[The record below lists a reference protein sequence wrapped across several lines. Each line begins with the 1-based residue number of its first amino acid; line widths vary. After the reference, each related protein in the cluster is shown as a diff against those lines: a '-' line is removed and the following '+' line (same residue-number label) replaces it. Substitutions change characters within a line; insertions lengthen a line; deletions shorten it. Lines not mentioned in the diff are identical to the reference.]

1 MLLPTDR
8 RTQGAS
14 PRIDADAGARVAS
27 MRSLTEGQI
36 RASLVNAAPGE
47 AERMPL
53 PGLHEV
59 VWDDREYLGWRDPGA
74 LQRGYL
80 VYWNGDEPIGIALRA
95 SEVRLRAGSAICS
108 LCNTPQPAGQ
118 VTMFSAARAGDA
130 GRAGN
135 SVGTYI
141 CADLAC
147 SLLIRIAPP
156 ASDWMPQPAATIAE
170 RAAGLASRVRSF
182 GGRVLESAA

>member
-1 MLLPTDR
+1 MEP
-8 RTQGAS
+8 
-14 PRIDADAGARVAS
+14 
-27 MRSLTEGQI
+27 MTEQQI
-36 RASLVNAAPGE
+36 RASVVNGAPGE
-47 AERMPL
+47 ADRMPL

-59 VWDDREYLGWRDPGA
+59 VWADREYLGWRDPGSPS
-74 LQRGYL
+74 RGYL
-80 VYWNGDEPIGIALRA
+80 VYWLDDAPVGISLRA
-95 SEVRLRAGSAICS
+95 SEVRLRPGSAICS

-118 VTMFSAARAGDA
+118 VTMFSAARAGEA

-156 ASDWMPQPAATIAE
+156 SYDWMPDVASVIAE
-170 RAAGLASRVRSF
+170 RIDGLRARVRSF
-182 GGRVLESAA
+182 GGRVLESAG

>member
-1 MLLPTDR
+1 MKP
-8 RTQGAS
+8 
-14 PRIDADAGARVAS
+14 
-27 MRSLTEGQI
+27 MTEPEI
-36 RASLVNAAPGE
+36 RASMVNAVPGE
-47 AERMPL
+47 AQRMPL

-59 VWDDREYLGWRDPGA
+59 VWSDREYLGWRDPGSA
-74 LQRGYL
+74 LRGYL
-80 VYWNGDEPIGIALRA
+80 VYWLGGEPVGIALRA

-118 VTMFSAARAGDA
+118 VTMFSAARAGEA
-130 GRAGN
+130 GRAGH

-147 SLLIRIAPP
+147 SLLIRISPP
-156 ASDWMPQPAATIAE
+156 TNDWMPDTSSRLAE
-170 RAAGLASRVRSF
+170 RIAGLETRLRSF

>member
-1 MLLPTDR
+1 MKP
-8 RTQGAS
+8 
-14 PRIDADAGARVAS
+14 
-27 MRSLTEGQI
+27 MTELQI
-36 RASLVNAAPGE
+36 RASMVNAVPGE

-59 VWDDREYLGWRDPGA
+59 VWADREYLGWRDPGSP
-74 LQRGYL
+74 LRGYL
-80 VYWNGDEPIGIALRA
+80 VYWRGDDPIGISLRA
-95 SEVRLRAGSAICS
+95 SEVRLQPGSAICS

-118 VTMFSAARAGDA
+118 VTMFSAARAGEA

-156 ASDWMPQPAATIAE
+156 SYDWMPDSRHVIAE
-170 RAAGLASRVRSF
+170 RIDGLQTRLRSF

>member
-1 MLLPTDR
+1 MK
-8 RTQGAS
+8 AMS
-14 PRIDADAGARVAS
+14 EA
-27 MRSLTEGQI
+27 EI
-36 RASLVNAAPGE
+36 RAAIVNAAPGE
-47 AERMPL
+47 AERMPV

-59 VWDDREYLGWRDPGA
+59 VWADREYLGWRDPGSP
-74 LQRGYL
+74 LRGYL
-80 VYWNGDEPIGIALRA
+80 VYWNGDRPVAIALRA
-95 SEVRLRAGSAICS
+95 SEVRLRPGSALCS

-118 VTMFSAARAGDA
+118 VTMFSAALAGDA

-156 ASDWMPQPAATIAE
+156 SYDWLPDSSTVIAD
-170 RAAGLASRVRSF
+170 RVAGLEERVRAF
-182 GGRVLESAA
+182 GGRVVASAI

>member
-1 MLLPTDR
+1 MKPM
-8 RTQGAS
+8 S
-14 PRIDADAGARVAS
+14 EP
-27 MRSLTEGQI
+27 EI
-36 RASLVNAAPGE
+36 RASMVNAVPGE

-59 VWDDREYLGWRDPGA
+59 VWAEREYLGWRDPGSPS
-74 LQRGYL
+74 RGYL
-80 VYWNGDEPIGIALRA
+80 VYWRGTEPVGIALRA
-95 SEVRLRAGSAICS
+95 SDVRLRPGSAICS

-118 VTMFSAARAGDA
+118 VTMFSAARAGES

-156 ASDWMPQPAATIAE
+156 SYDGMPDASDVIAD
-170 RAAGLASRVRSF
+170 RAAGLRTRLHSF

>member
-1 MLLPTDR
+1 MKP
-8 RTQGAS
+8 
-14 PRIDADAGARVAS
+14 
-27 MRSLTEGQI
+27 MTELQI
-36 RASLVNAAPGE
+36 RTSMVNAVPGE

-59 VWDDREYLGWRDPGA
+59 VWADREYLGWRDPGSP
-74 LQRGYL
+74 LRGYL
-80 VYWNGDEPIGIALRA
+80 FYWRGEEPIGISLRA
-95 SEVRLRAGSAICS
+95 SEVRLQPGSAICS

-118 VTMFSAARAGDA
+118 VTMFTAARAGEA

-156 ASDWMPQPAATIAE
+156 SYDWMPDSAHVIAG
-170 RAAGLASRVRSF
+170 RIDGLQSRVRSF

>member
-1 MLLPTDR
+1 MKPM
-8 RTQGAS
+8 S
-14 PRIDADAGARVAS
+14 EP
-27 MRSLTEGQI
+27 EI
-36 RASLVNAAPGE
+36 RASMVNAVPGE

-59 VWDDREYLGWRDPGA
+59 VWAQREYLGWRDPGSP
-74 LQRGYL
+74 LRGYL
-80 VYWNGDEPIGIALRA
+80 VYWRGDEAIGIALRA

-147 SLLIRIAPP
+147 SLLIRIEPP
-156 ASDWMPQPAATIAE
+156 SNAWMPEAPTRLSE
-170 RAAGLASRVRSF
+170 RIAGLESRLRSF

>member
-1 MLLPTDR
+1 MTE
-8 RTQGAS
+8 AE
-14 PRIDADAGARVAS
+14 I
-27 MRSLTEGQI
+27 RSGV
-36 RASLVNAAPGE
+36 VNPAAGE

-59 VWDDREYLGWRDPGA
+59 VWADREYLGWRDPGSP
-74 LQRGYL
+74 QRGYL
-80 VYWNGDEPIGIALRA
+80 AYWKDGRPVVIAVRA
-95 SEVRLRAGSAICS
+95 SEVRLRPGSAICS

-118 VTMFSAARAGDA
+118 VTMFSAALAGDA

-156 ASDWMPQPAATIAE
+156 SYEWMPDVADVIAQ
-170 RAAGLASRVRSF
+170 RVAGLESRLHAF
-182 GGRVLESAA
+182 GGRVVSSAA

>member
-1 MLLPTDR
+1 MKP
-8 RTQGAS
+8 
-14 PRIDADAGARVAS
+14 
-27 MRSLTEGQI
+27 MTESEI
-36 RASLVNAAPGE
+36 RASMVNAMPGE

-59 VWDDREYLGWRDPGA
+59 VWADREYLGWRDPGSA
-74 LQRGYL
+74 SRGYL
-80 VYWNGDEPIGIALRA
+80 VYWHGDEPIGIAVRA
-95 SEVRLRAGSAICS
+95 SEVRLRAGAAICS

-130 GRAGN
+130 GRAGH

-156 ASDWMPQPAATIAE
+156 SHDGMPHTATLIAE
-170 RAAGLASRVRSF
+170 RVTGLQTRLRSF

>member
-1 MLLPTDR
+1 MKP
-8 RTQGAS
+8 
-14 PRIDADAGARVAS
+14 
-27 MRSLTEGQI
+27 MTELQI
-36 RASLVNAAPGE
+36 RASMVNAVPGE

-59 VWDDREYLGWRDPGA
+59 VWADREYLGWRDPGSP
-74 LQRGYL
+74 LRGYV
-80 VYWNGDEPIGIALRA
+80 VYWRGAEPIGISLRA
-95 SEVRLRAGSAICS
+95 SEVRLQPGSAICS

-118 VTMFSAARAGDA
+118 VTMFSAVRAGEA

-156 ASDWMPQPAATIAE
+156 SYDWMPDSAQIIADRIE
-170 RAAGLASRVRSF
+170 GLQSRLRSF

>member
-1 MLLPTDR
+1 MKPM
-8 RTQGAS
+8 S
-14 PRIDADAGARVAS
+14 EP
-27 MRSLTEGQI
+27 EI
-36 RASLVNAAPGE
+36 RASMVNAVPGE

-59 VWDDREYLGWRDPGA
+59 VWSEREYLGWRDPGSP
-74 LQRGYL
+74 LRGYL
-80 VYWNGDEPIGIALRA
+80 VYWRGEEPTGIVLRA
-95 SEVRLRAGSAICS
+95 SEVRLGAGSAICS
-108 LCNTPQPAGQ
+108 LCNMPQPAGQ

-147 SLLIRIAPP
+147 SLLIRIAP
-156 ASDWMPQPAATIAE
+156 ASNDWMPDASSRLSE
-170 RAAGLASRVRSF
+170 RIEGLTTRLRSF

>member
-1 MLLPTDR
+1 MKPMSE
-8 RTQGAS
+8 A
-14 PRIDADAGARVAS
+14 
-27 MRSLTEGQI
+27 QI
-36 RASLVNAAPGE
+36 RASMVNAAPGE
-47 AERMPL
+47 AQRMPL

-59 VWDDREYLGWRDPGA
+59 VWSDREYLGWRDPGSP
-74 LQRGYL
+74 QRGYL
-80 VYWNGDEPIGIALRA
+80 VYWRGDDPIGIALRA
-95 SEVRLRAGSAICS
+95 SEVRLRPGSAICS

-118 VTMFSAARAGDA
+118 VTMFSAVLAGDA

-156 ASDWMPQPAATIAE
+156 SYDWMPDSAHVIAD
-170 RAAGLASRVRSF
+170 RIAGLQTRVRSF
-182 GGRVLESAA
+182 VGRVLESAA

>member
-1 MLLPTDR
+1 MKP
-8 RTQGAS
+8 
-14 PRIDADAGARVAS
+14 
-27 MRSLTEGQI
+27 MTEPEI
-36 RASLVNAAPGE
+36 RASMVNAAPGE

-59 VWDDREYLGWRDPGA
+59 VWADREYLGWRDPGSP
-74 LQRGYL
+74 LRGYL
-80 VYWNGDEPIGIALRA
+80 VYWRDDEPIGISLRA
-95 SEVRLRAGSAICS
+95 SEVRLQPGSAICS

-118 VTMFSAARAGDA
+118 VTMFTAARAGDA

-156 ASDWMPQPAATIAE
+156 AHDWLPDSAAVIAD
-170 RAAGLASRVRSF
+170 RIDGLQMRLRSF

>member
-1 MLLPTDR
+1 
-8 RTQGAS
+8 
-14 PRIDADAGARVAS
+14 
-27 MRSLTEGQI
+27 MRAMTEEAI
-36 RASLVNAAPGE
+36 RSGVVNAPPEE

-59 VWDDREYLGWRDPGA
+59 VWTDREYLGWRDPGSPS
-74 LQRGYL
+74 RGYL
-80 VYWNGDEPIGIALRA
+80 AYWQDDRAVVIALRA
-95 SEVRLRAGSAICS
+95 SDVRLRPGSAICS

-118 VTMFSAARAGDA
+118 VTMFSAPLAGEA
-130 GRAGN
+130 GRRGD

-156 ASDWMPQPAATIAE
+156 SPEWMPDVDEVIAR
-170 RAAGLASRVRSF
+170 RAAGLAQRVTSF
-182 GGRVLESAA
+182 GGRVVASAA

>member
-1 MLLPTDR
+1 MKP
-8 RTQGAS
+8 
-14 PRIDADAGARVAS
+14 
-27 MRSLTEGQI
+27 MTEPEI
-36 RASLVNAAPGE
+36 RASMVNAVPGE
-47 AERMPL
+47 AARMPL

-59 VWDDREYLGWRDPGA
+59 VWHEREYLGWRDPGSA
-74 LQRGYL
+74 LRGYL
-80 VYWNGDEPIGIALRA
+80 VYWSDDQPVGIALRA

-108 LCNTPQPAGQ
+108 LCNMPQPAGQ
-118 VTMFSAARAGDA
+118 VTMFSAARAGEA
-130 GRAGN
+130 GRAGH

-156 ASDWMPQPAATIAE
+156 ANDWMPDTSGRLTARI
-170 RAAGLASRVRSF
+170 AGLETRLRSF

>member
-1 MLLPTDR
+1 MK
-8 RTQGAS
+8 AMS
-14 PRIDADAGARVAS
+14 EA
-27 MRSLTEGQI
+27 QI
-36 RASLVNAAPGE
+36 RAGVVNPAPGE
-47 AERMPL
+47 PERMPL

-59 VWDDREYLGWRDPGA
+59 VWEDREYLGWRDPGSP
-74 LQRGYL
+74 QRGYL
-80 VYWNGDEPIGIALRA
+80 AYWEDDRPVVIAVRA
-95 SEVRLRAGSAICS
+95 SDVRLRPGSAICS

-118 VTMFSAARAGDA
+118 VTMFSATLAGDA

-156 ASDWMPQPAATIAE
+156 SHEWMPDPEQVIAQ
-170 RAAGLASRVRSF
+170 RAAGLAARLHSF
-182 GGRVLESAA
+182 GGRVVASAA